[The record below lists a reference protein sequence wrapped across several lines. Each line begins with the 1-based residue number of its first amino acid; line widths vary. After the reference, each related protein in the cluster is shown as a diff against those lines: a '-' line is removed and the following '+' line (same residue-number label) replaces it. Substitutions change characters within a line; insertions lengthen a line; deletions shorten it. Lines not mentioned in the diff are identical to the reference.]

1 MIKLS
6 KEMHVDE
13 KSNFRDGEGLISLT
27 RVLESAQ
34 LNDKCDVYS
43 KVTLPVGSS
52 IGYHVH
58 TGNTETYYILKGTAL
73 ANDNGI
79 ESVLEAGD
87 MIFTPD
93 GSGHAIKN
101 IGNVDLEF
109 MALVIRS

>member
-1 MIKLS
+1 MIKYS
-6 KEMHVDE
+6 NEMHID
-13 KSNFRDGEGLISLT
+13 KKNNFSNGEGLTILT
-27 RVLESAQ
+27 RVLQKPQ

-52 IGYHVH
+52 IGYHIH
-58 TGNTETYYILKGTAL
+58 TGNTETYYILKGKAL
-73 ANDNGI
+73 ADDNGKEVI
-79 ESVLEAGD
+79 LEAGD

-101 IGNVDLEF
+101 IGDTDLEF